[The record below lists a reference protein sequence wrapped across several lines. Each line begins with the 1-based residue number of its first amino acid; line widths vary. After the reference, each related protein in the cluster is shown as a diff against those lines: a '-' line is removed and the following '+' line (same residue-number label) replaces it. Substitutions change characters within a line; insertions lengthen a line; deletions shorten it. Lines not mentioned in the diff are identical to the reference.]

1 MICRLFRI
9 DRCLATRHLWT
20 TGDRWTWNFCFGN
33 FFLKFNLTN
42 FVMDGN
48 VALDK
53 NLFLLFFSCGKCWA
67 ARSSVVCDEWT
78 SQRIRS
84 SADHLFRNGFC
95 WNVKLK
101 RIFQLFLF
109 YRFEIFKIFMKIELN
124 LNFFWGAD
132 WHTRPVWAARE
143 TANESTGR
151 PAMRPARLLHSG
163 EFTRPFGLICIFI
176 FLRNHRKST

>member
-1 MICRLFRI
+1 
-9 DRCLATRHLWT
+9 
-20 TGDRWTWNFCFGN
+20 
-33 FFLKFNLTN
+33 
-42 FVMDGN
+42 MDGN

-53 NLFLLFFSCGKCWA
+53 NLFWLFFSCGKCWA

-101 RIFQLFLF
+101 RIFQLFLY

-124 LNFFWGAD
+124 LNFWNFFGGAQIGTHD
-132 WHTRPVWAARE
+132 LFELLEKLQTSRLDDQRCVL
-143 TANESTGR
+143 
-151 PAMRPARLLHSG
+151 PAY
-163 EFTRPFGLICIFI
+163 FTQVSSLVR
-176 FLRNHRKST
+176 SA